1 MPDSHR
7 TTIPRSLRVAEEV
20 QRILGEVFLTR
31 VRVLSAGMLTVTH
44 VDITRDLRIAKVY
57 LSFLN
62 PSAPKE
68 EVLGELLRRR
78 KEIRYHMGNELRAKY
93 VPELRFYLDE
103 SVEYSSRIQ
112 AIIENL
118 HRDGTDAEQ

>member
-7 TTIPRSLRVAEEV
+7 TNIPRSLRVAEEV
-20 QRILGEVFLTR
+20 QRILGEVFLSK
-31 VRVLSAGMLTVTH
+31 VRILSAGMLTITH

-62 PSAPKE
+62 PSVSNEGLLK
-68 EVLGELLRRR
+68 ELLRRR
-78 KEIRYHMGNELRAKY
+78 KEIRYHLGTELRTKY

-103 SVEYSSRIQ
+103 SEEYSSRIQ

-118 HRDGTDAEQ
+118 HRDEVDAER

>member
-1 MPDSHR
+1 
-7 TTIPRSLRVAEEV
+7 
-20 QRILGEVFLTR
+20 
-31 VRVLSAGMLTVTH
+31 MLTVTH
-44 VDITRDLRIAKVY
+44 VDLTRDLRIAKVY

-68 EVLGELLRRR
+68 EVLGELLRHR
-78 KEIRYHMGNELRAKY
+78 KEIRYHLGNELRAKY

>member
-1 MPDSHR
+1 
-7 TTIPRSLRVAEEV
+7 
-20 QRILGEVFLTR
+20 
-31 VRVLSAGMLTVTH
+31 MLTVTH

-62 PSAPKE
+62 PSAPNE
-68 EVLGELLRRR
+68 EVLRELLRHR
-78 KEIRYHMGNELRAKY
+78 KEIRYHLGNELRAKY
-93 VPELRFYLDE
+93 VPELLFYLDE
-103 SVEYSSRIQ
+103 SAEHSSRIQ

>member
-20 QRILGEVFLTR
+20 QRILGELFITR

-78 KEIRYHMGNELRAKY
+78 KEIRYHLGNELQAKY

>member
-7 TTIPRSLRVAEEV
+7 TNIPRSLRVAEEV
-20 QRILGEVFLTR
+20 QRILGEVFLYK
-31 VRVLSAGMLTVTH
+31 VRVLSAGMLTVTR
-44 VDITRDLRIAKVY
+44 VDIARDLRIARVY

-62 PSAPKE
+62 PSASKE
-68 EVLGELLRRR
+68 EVLKELLHRR
-78 KEIRYHMGNELRAKY
+78 KEIRYHLGNELRTKY

-103 SVEYSSRIQ
+103 SAEHSSRIQ

-118 HRDGTDAEQ
+118 HRDEIDAER